1 MIIKYAQ
8 KRKINT
14 ALVIK
19 KGFDVAALFLS
30 GSQAISSSQTIIE
43 LNVMNWIHPERAP
56 AAGERHLYAS
66 VALR

>member
-1 MIIKYAQ
+1 M
-8 KRKINT
+8 NT

-56 AAGERHLYAS
+56 AAGEWHLYAS